1 VRPGTLRSAVA
12 CLALSA
18 CSGGLSSD
26 DVRVLTDRDRY
37 VVPDI
42 AGVTVRNQ
50 SGDDFFLSSC
60 AHPERREQGGWVG
73 PLERVCPDDWVTVA
87 PGAEH
92 RFVLGL
98 NTGTVAGVYRLRVR
112 VSDRS
117 SPLEAGDQ
125 SFVSN
130 LFSVTLAAPER

>member
-1 VRPGTLRSAVA
+1 
-12 CLALSA
+12 LSA

-50 SGDDFFLSSC
+50 SGDDLFLSSC
-60 AHPERREQGGWVG
+60 AHPERREPGRWVG

-92 RFVLGL
+92 RFVLNL
-98 NTGTVAGVYRLRVR
+98 STGTVAGVYRLRVR

-117 SPLEAGDQ
+117 SPLEAGDR
-125 SFVSN
+125 SFVSK
-130 LFSVTLAAPER
+130 LFTVSLAAPDR